1 MPRRRLF
8 DRWLFL
14 TVGLLLVGGLFMV
27 ASASHYIA
35 VSRGLGPY
43 DLLLRQVAHAL
54 LGVALLWTMSRIP
67 YGVLARPGIV
77 YGLLGAVAAGLLVV
91 LAMPAAGGAH
101 RWLYIGPFRLQPSE
115 FAKLA
120 VILFMARYLSR
131 HEARVNESWTAP
143 APCLAAVGSVALL
156 VAIEPDLGSAVILV
170 LIGAVL
176 LFVAGLRWAWIGS
189 AAAAAGV
196 LFLWGVL
203 AEPYRLRRLA
213 VFLDPGADLQGAGFQ
228 LAQSLIAVGSGGL
241 LGVGLGE
248 GLQKAYYLPAAHT
261 DFVFSVVGEELGLLG
276 TSALLLAFLV
286 VFWRGLRAA
295 LRAPDRFGFYLATGI
310 ATLVTLQAL
319 VHMGVCLGLMPTK
332 GLPLPMV
339 SYGGSS
345 LLATMIALGVLLNV
359 SQQAD

>member
-8 DRWLFL
+8 DRGLFL
-14 TVGLLLVGGLFMV
+14 TVGLLVVSGLFMV
-27 ASASHYIA
+27 ASASHYVA
-35 VSRGLGPY
+35 ASRGLGPHHF
-43 DLLLRQVAHAL
+43 LLRQGAHAL
-54 LGVALLWTMSRIP
+54 LGMALLWTMSRIP
-67 YGVLARPGIV
+67 YGALARSGIV
-77 YGLLGAVAAGLLVV
+77 LGWLGAVTAGLLVV

-101 RWLYIGPFRLQPSE
+101 RWLHLGPVRLQPSE

-120 VILFMARYLSR
+120 VILFMAWFLSR
-131 HEARVNESWTAP
+131 HEARLNESWTAP
-143 APCLAAVGSVALL
+143 APCLAAVGFMALL
-156 VAIEPDLGSAVILV
+156 VAIEPDLGSAVILA

-189 AAAAAGV
+189 AAAAAAV
-196 LFLWGVL
+196 LLVWGIL

-213 VFLDPGADLQGAGFQ
+213 AFLDPGADLQGAGFQ
-228 LAQSLIAVGSGGL
+228 LSQSLIAVGSGGL
-241 LGVGLGE
+241 AGVGLGE
-248 GLQKAYYLPAAHT
+248 GRQKAFYLPAPHT

-276 TSALLLAFLV
+276 TSALLGAFLI

-310 ATLVTLQAL
+310 TSLVTLQAL
-319 VHMGVCLGLMPTK
+319 IHMGVCLGLLPTK
-332 GLPLPMV
+332 GLPLPLV